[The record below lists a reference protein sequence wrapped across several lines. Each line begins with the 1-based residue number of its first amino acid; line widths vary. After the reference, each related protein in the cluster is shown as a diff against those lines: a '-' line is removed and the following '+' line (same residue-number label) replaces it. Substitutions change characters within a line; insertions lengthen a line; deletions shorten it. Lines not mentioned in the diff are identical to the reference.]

1 MSYIDPREMTK
12 NPENGFMLEDDNRV
26 EEMYNW
32 SGKILD
38 LCDLPVE
45 EYMKPMTV
53 ICLGGGEVPDTGETM
68 YTLEFIVDSVTVG
81 EPQKLLSGDPIP
93 FPANPE
99 KDGRNFLGWFYNG
112 REYKEGDSMPSR
124 NLKLIA
130 KYTCD
135 VKFIFVIDG
144 VEEELS
150 AYTTAVAYN
159 SKLTNIPST
168 SKEGYE
174 FKGWEPSINNP
185 VTSHTIYYAT
195 FESIVYVVTWNGYVD
210 GPIIQE
216 YKYNNTL
223 IQPINPEKE
232 GYTFIKWNEVI
243 PEKVTSNLVFTAK
256 FEVNKYVLSYYISIG
271 GIEGEAVSSTTLAYA
286 STIPSKKKPS
296 QSGYTFSDWNGYN
309 AETNEVF
316 EGTKMPAYD
325 VKYVSERTTN
335 QYTVKYFDNN
345 ELVHEKKY
353 FYGEVITPYVHEK
366 EGWTVSEW
374 SNLPETM
381 PYYDIDVHCTS
392 VINSYKVIFMDE
404 EGNILYETIAEYG
417 TKIEKLVP
425 SFEGKSYTISDD
437 ILNATVKAEDM
448 EIYGKLTIN
457 EYEVT
462 IIVDNNKQDIVK
474 LSYGSNVDEYILA
487 NYKPKEGYSMVYSP
501 MNITVPANNSLVIN
515 VNYNP
520 NIHILSY
527 TTTGADNNNFEGEVN
542 VAYGETILDKLP
554 NKEFEGYDFKGWFN
568 EENKVDEDDTMPNG
582 NLSVNGI
589 YEIMSFIVIVK
600 DGQTEVLNKEYI
612 YGTKLQVVLD
622 DIKEYRDNLYNEGYE
637 TNVNINAEDI
647 IKSDM
652 EFKIERTERE
662 FELIFKNEEEIISA
676 STVKVGSII
685 EYPEMSARTDEHG
698 VEYVFVWEDDSYNG
712 KPMSAHNLTIVGS
725 YQEKAVAPIYYG
737 AYVTSA
743 TSANNMIFDENDMG
757 PYFKTAEVSELLT
770 DEGKFAPIF
779 VPADEYLCSSEG
791 QNLSDEDWDEYC
803 NARILAHCWLLPIDA
818 ANEYTFR
825 AFVTN
830 EGYDQDLTVYNKN
843 LVINNTEYILYIF
856 LNPDLK
862 VGDSDSEWEYNLYL
876 KNK

>member
-1 MSYIDPREMTK
+1 MSYINDPRENIQ
-12 NPENGFMLEDDNRV
+12 NPETGYVLESENRK
-26 EEMYNW
+26 EEMYKW

-53 ICLGGGEVPDTGETM
+53 IALGGGVLPDTGETM
-68 YTLEFIVDSVTVG
+68 YTLKFVIDGVVVG
-81 EPQKLLSGDPIP
+81 QEKLISGDPII
-93 FPANPE
+93 FNIDAVKE
-99 KDGRNFLGWFYNG
+99 DRNFLGWYYG
-112 REYKEGDSMPSR
+112 GTKYEEGALMPSK
-124 NLKLIA
+124 NLTLTA
-130 KYTCD
+130 KYECD
-135 VKFIFVIDG
+135 AKFIFIVDG
-144 VEEELS
+144 IEEEIS
-150 AYTTAVAYN
+150 AYTVDYN
-159 SKLTNIPST
+159 TILNKIPSVNMP
-168 SKEGYE
+168 GFE

-185 VTSHTIYYAT
+185 VTSHTVYYAT

-216 YKYNNTL
+216 YKYNDTL

-232 GYTFIKWNEVI
+232 GYTFINWNEAI

-256 FEVNKYVLSYYISIG
+256 FEVNKYVLSYYISID
-271 GIEGEAVSSTTLAYA
+271 GIEGEAVSSTTLAFA
-286 STIPSKKKPS
+286 STIPSKKKPIK
-296 QSGYTFSDWNGYN
+296 SGYTFTDWVGYN
-309 AETNEVF
+309 ADTNELF
-316 EGTKMPAYD
+316 DGSKMPSHN

-335 QYTVKYFDNN
+335 QYIVKYFDNN
-345 ELVHEKKY
+345 ELIYEEKY
-353 FYGEVITPYVHEK
+353 LYGAFITPYVYEK

-425 SFEGKSYTISDD
+425 SFEGKTYTISDD

-474 LSYGSNVDEYILA
+474 LPYGSNVDEYILA
-487 NYKPKEGYSMVYSP
+487 NYKPEEGYSMEYSP

-520 NIHILSY
+520 NIYILSY

-554 NKEFEGYDFKGWFN
+554 NNEFEGYDFKGWFN

-600 DGQTEVLNKEYI
+600 DGQTEVLNKEYT

-647 IKSDM
+647 IKSAM
-652 EFKIERTERE
+652 EFEIERTERE
-662 FELIFKNEEEIISA
+662 FVLTFMNGENIISSA
-676 STVKVGSII
+676 MVKYNATIV
-685 EYPEMSARTDEHG
+685 YPEMSGYIENG
-698 VEYVFVWEDDSYNG
+698 VEYVFVWKDDSRNG
-712 KPMSAHNLTIVGS
+712 QPMPMEDVIIVGN
-725 YQEKAVAPIYYG
+725 YVEKPAAPIYYG
-737 AYVTSA
+737 VFVTSA
-743 TSANNMIFDENDMG
+743 TSPDSKIYNDSDLGM
-757 PYFKTAEVSELLT
+757 YFKTVNVSECFEEKEV
-770 DEGKFAPIF
+770 DIF
-779 VPADEYLCSSEG
+779 MDADKTAIEFIE
-791 QNLSDEDWDEYC
+791 NDDWDGFDEYC
-803 NARILAHCWLLPIDA
+803 ASHLYPSCFLIPVEVIEKYDFVAVLKADGAQKNFTSDNKPLNINGSNYYL
-818 ANEYTFR
+818 YT
-825 AFVTN
+825 
-830 EGYDQDLTVYNKN
+830 Y
-843 LVINNTEYILYIF
+843 
-856 LNPDLK
+856 LNPDSMMAGDGPQTFTYKITLK
-862 VGDSDSEWEYNLYL
+862 
-876 KNK
+876 

>member
-1 MSYIDPREMTK
+1 MSYINDPRENIQ
-12 NPENGFMLEDDNRV
+12 NPETGYVLESENRK
-26 EEMYNW
+26 EEMYKW

-53 ICLGGGEVPDTGETM
+53 IALGGGVLPDTGETM
-68 YTLEFIVDSVTVG
+68 YTLKFVIDGVVVG
-81 EPQKLLSGDPIP
+81 QEKLISGDPII
-93 FPANPE
+93 FNIDAVKE
-99 KDGRNFLGWFYNG
+99 DRNFLGWYYG
-112 REYKEGDSMPSR
+112 GTKYEEGALMPSK
-124 NLKLIA
+124 NLTLTA
-130 KYTCD
+130 KYECD
-135 VKFIFVIDG
+135 VKFIFIVDG
-144 VEEELS
+144 IEEEIS
-150 AYTTAVAYN
+150 AYTVDYN
-159 SKLTNIPST
+159 TTLNKIPSVNMP
-168 SKEGYE
+168 GFE

-185 VTSHTIYYAT
+185 VTSHTVYYAT

-216 YKYNNTL
+216 YKYNDTL

-232 GYTFIKWNEVI
+232 GYTFINWNEAI

-256 FEVNKYVLSYYISIG
+256 FEVNKYVLSYYISID
-271 GIEGEAVSSTTLAYA
+271 GIEGEAVSSTTLAFA
-286 STIPSKKKPS
+286 STIPSKKKPIK
-296 QSGYTFSDWNGYN
+296 SGYTFTDWIGYN
-309 AETNEVF
+309 ADTNELF
-316 EGTKMPAYD
+316 DGSKMPSHN

-335 QYTVKYFDNN
+335 QYIVKYFDNN
-345 ELVHEKKY
+345 ELIYEEKY
-353 FYGEVITPYVHEK
+353 LYGAFITPYVYEK

-425 SFEGKSYTISDD
+425 SFEGNTYTISDD

-474 LSYGSNVDEYILA
+474 LPYGSNVDEYILA
-487 NYKPKEGYSMVYSP
+487 NYKPEEGYSMVYSP

-520 NIHILSY
+520 NIYILSY
-527 TTTGADNNNFEGEVN
+527 TTTGADNNNFKGEVN

-600 DGQTEVLNKEYI
+600 DGQTEVLNKEYT

-647 IKSDM
+647 IKSAM
-652 EFKIERTERE
+652 EFEIERTERE
-662 FELIFKNEEEIISA
+662 FVLTFMNGENIISSA
-676 STVKVGSII
+676 MVKYNATIV
-685 EYPEMSARTDEHG
+685 YPEMSGYIENG
-698 VEYVFVWEDDSYNG
+698 VEYVFVWKDDSRNG
-712 KPMSAHNLTIVGS
+712 QPMPMEDVIIVGN
-725 YQEKAVAPIYYG
+725 YVEKPAAPIYYG
-737 AYVTSA
+737 VFVTSA
-743 TSANNMIFDENDMG
+743 TSPDSKIYNDSDLGM
-757 PYFKTAEVSELLT
+757 YFKTVNVSECFEEKEV
-770 DEGKFAPIF
+770 DIF
-779 VPADEYLCSSEG
+779 MDADKTAIEFIE
-791 QNLSDEDWDEYC
+791 NDDWDGFDEYC
-803 NARILAHCWLLPIDA
+803 SSH
-818 ANEYTFR
+818 
-825 AFVTN
+825 
-830 EGYDQDLTVYNKN
+830 
-843 LVINNTEYILYIF
+843 
-856 LNPDLK
+856 LNPSCFLIPVEVIEKYDFVAVLK
-862 VGDSDSEWEYNLYL
+862 ADGAQKNFTSDNKPLNINGSNYYLYTYLNPYSMMAGDGPQTFTYKITL
-876 KNK
+876 K

>member
-1 MSYIDPREMTK
+1 MSYINDPRENIQ
-12 NPENGFMLEDDNRV
+12 NPETGYVLESENRK
-26 EEMYNW
+26 EEMYKW

-53 ICLGGGEVPDTGETM
+53 IALGGGVLPDTGETM
-68 YTLEFIVDSVTVG
+68 YTLKFVIDGVVVG
-81 EPQKLLSGDPIP
+81 QEKLISGDPII
-93 FPANPE
+93 FNIDAVKE
-99 KDGRNFLGWFYNG
+99 DRNFLGWYYG
-112 REYKEGDSMPSR
+112 GTKYEEGALMPSK
-124 NLKLIA
+124 NLTLTA
-130 KYTCD
+130 KYECD
-135 VKFIFVIDG
+135 VKFIFIVDG
-144 VEEELS
+144 IEEEIS
-150 AYTTAVAYN
+150 AYTVDYN
-159 SKLTNIPST
+159 TTLNKIPSVNMP
-168 SKEGYE
+168 GFE

-185 VTSHTIYYAT
+185 VTSHTVYYAT

-216 YKYNNTL
+216 YKYNDTL

-232 GYTFIKWNEVI
+232 GYTFINWNEAI

-256 FEVNKYVLSYYISIG
+256 FEVNKYVLSYYISID
-271 GIEGEAVSSTTLAYA
+271 GIEGEAVSSTTLAFA
-286 STIPSKKKPS
+286 STIPSKKKPIK
-296 QSGYTFSDWNGYN
+296 SGYTFTDWIGYN
-309 AETNEVF
+309 ADTNELF
-316 EGTKMPAYD
+316 DGSKMPSHN

-335 QYTVKYFDNN
+335 QYTVRYFDNN
-345 ELVHEKKY
+345 ELIYEEKY
-353 FYGEVITPYVHEK
+353 LYGAFITPYVYEK

-425 SFEGKSYTISDD
+425 SFEGKTYTISDD

-474 LSYGSNVDEYILA
+474 LPYGSNVDEYILA
-487 NYKPKEGYSMVYSP
+487 NYKPEEGYSMEYSP

-554 NKEFEGYDFKGWFN
+554 NNEFEGYDFKGWFN

-600 DGQTEVLNKEYI
+600 DGQTEVLNKEYT

-647 IKSDM
+647 IKSAM
-652 EFKIERTERE
+652 EFEIERTERE
-662 FELIFKNEEEIISA
+662 FVLTFMNGENIISSA
-676 STVKVGSII
+676 MVKYNATIV
-685 EYPEMSARTDEHG
+685 YPEMSGYIENG
-698 VEYVFVWEDDSYNG
+698 VEYVFVWEDDSRNG
-712 KPMSAHNLTIVGS
+712 QPMPMEDVIIVGN
-725 YQEKAVAPIYYG
+725 YVEKPAAPIYYG
-737 AYVTSA
+737 VFVTSA
-743 TSANNMIFDENDMG
+743 TSPDSKIYNDSDLGM
-757 PYFKTAEVSELLT
+757 YFKTVNVSECFEEKEV
-770 DEGKFAPIF
+770 DIF
-779 VPADEYLCSSEG
+779 MDADKTAIEFIE
-791 QNLSDEDWDEYC
+791 NDDWDGFDEYC
-803 NARILAHCWLLPIDA
+803 ASHLYPSCFLIPVEVIEKYDFVAVLKADGAQKNFTSDNKPLNINGSNYYL
-818 ANEYTFR
+818 YT
-825 AFVTN
+825 
-830 EGYDQDLTVYNKN
+830 Y
-843 LVINNTEYILYIF
+843 
-856 LNPDLK
+856 LNPDSMMAGDGPQTFTYKITLK
-862 VGDSDSEWEYNLYL
+862 
-876 KNK
+876 

>member
-1 MSYIDPREMTK
+1 MSYINDPRENIQ
-12 NPENGFMLEDDNRV
+12 NPETGYVLESENRK
-26 EEMYNW
+26 EEMYKW

-53 ICLGGGEVPDTGETM
+53 IALGGGVLPDTGETM
-68 YTLEFIVDSVTVG
+68 YTLKFVIDGVVVG
-81 EPQKLLSGDPIP
+81 QEKLISGDPII
-93 FPANPE
+93 FNIDAVKE
-99 KDGRNFLGWFYNG
+99 DRNFLGWYYG
-112 REYKEGDSMPSR
+112 GTKYEEGALMPSK
-124 NLKLIA
+124 NLTLTA
-130 KYTCD
+130 KYECD
-135 VKFIFVIDG
+135 VKFIFIVDG
-144 VEEELS
+144 IEEEIS
-150 AYTTAVAYN
+150 AYTVDYN
-159 SKLTNIPST
+159 TTLNKIPSVNMP
-168 SKEGYE
+168 GFE

-185 VTSHTIYYAT
+185 VTSHTVYYAT

-216 YKYNNTL
+216 YKYNDTL

-232 GYTFIKWNEVI
+232 GYTFINWNEAI

-256 FEVNKYVLSYYISIG
+256 FEVNKYVLSYYISID
-271 GIEGEAVSSTTLAYA
+271 GIEGEAVSSTTLAFA
-286 STIPSKKKPS
+286 STIPSKKKPIK
-296 QSGYTFSDWNGYN
+296 SGYTFTDWIGYN
-309 AETNEVF
+309 ADTNELF
-316 EGTKMPAYD
+316 DGSKMPSHN

-335 QYTVKYFDNN
+335 QYTVRYFDNN
-345 ELVHEKKY
+345 ELIYEEKY
-353 FYGEVITPYVHEK
+353 LYGAFITPYVYEK

-425 SFEGKSYTISDD
+425 SFEGKTYTISDD
-437 ILNATVKAEDM
+437 ILNATVKAENM

-474 LSYGSNVDEYILA
+474 LPYGSNVDEYILA
-487 NYKPKEGYSMVYSP
+487 NYKPEEGYSMVYSP

-520 NIHILSY
+520 NIYILSY

-554 NKEFEGYDFKGWFN
+554 NNEFEGYDFKGWFN

-600 DGQTEVLNKEYI
+600 DGQTEVLNKEYT

-647 IKSDM
+647 IKSAM
-652 EFKIERTERE
+652 EFEIERTERE
-662 FELIFKNEEEIISA
+662 FVLTFMNGENIISSA
-676 STVKVGSII
+676 MVKYNATIV
-685 EYPEMSARTDEHG
+685 YPEMSGYIENG
-698 VEYVFVWEDDSYNG
+698 VEYVFVWKDDSRNG
-712 KPMSAHNLTIVGS
+712 QPMPMEDVIIVGN
-725 YQEKAVAPIYYG
+725 YVEKPAAPIYYG
-737 AYVTSA
+737 VFVTSA
-743 TSANNMIFDENDMG
+743 TSPDSKIYNDSDLGM
-757 PYFKTAEVSELLT
+757 YFKTVNVSECFEEKEV
-770 DEGKFAPIF
+770 DIF
-779 VPADEYLCSSEG
+779 MDADKTAIEFIE
-791 QNLSDEDWDEYC
+791 NDDWDGFDEYC
-803 NARILAHCWLLPIDA
+803 ASHLYPSCFLIPVEVIEKYDFVAVLKADGAQKNFTSDNKPLNINGSNYYL
-818 ANEYTFR
+818 YT
-825 AFVTN
+825 
-830 EGYDQDLTVYNKN
+830 Y
-843 LVINNTEYILYIF
+843 
-856 LNPDLK
+856 LNPDSMMAGDGPQTFTYKITLK
-862 VGDSDSEWEYNLYL
+862 
-876 KNK
+876 

>member
-1 MSYIDPREMTK
+1 MSYINDPRENIQ
-12 NPENGFMLEDDNRV
+12 NPETGYVLESENRK
-26 EEMYNW
+26 EEMYKW

-53 ICLGGGEVPDTGETM
+53 IALGGGVLPDTGETM
-68 YTLEFIVDSVTVG
+68 YTLKFVIDGVVVG
-81 EPQKLLSGDPIP
+81 QEKLISGDPII
-93 FPANPE
+93 FNIDAVKE
-99 KDGRNFLGWFYNG
+99 DRNFLGWYYG
-112 REYKEGDSMPSR
+112 GTKYEEGALMPSK
-124 NLKLIA
+124 NLTLTA
-130 KYTCD
+130 KYECD
-135 VKFIFVIDG
+135 VKFIFIVDG
-144 VEEELS
+144 IEEEIS
-150 AYTTAVAYN
+150 AYTVDYN
-159 SKLTNIPST
+159 TTLNKIPSVNMP
-168 SKEGYE
+168 GFE

-185 VTSHTIYYAT
+185 VTSHTVYYAT

-216 YKYNNTL
+216 YKYNDTL

-232 GYTFIKWNEVI
+232 GYTFINWNEAI

-256 FEVNKYVLSYYISIG
+256 FEVNKYVLSYYISID
-271 GIEGEAVSSTTLAYA
+271 GIEGEAVSSTTLAFA
-286 STIPSKKKPS
+286 STIPSKKKPIK
-296 QSGYTFSDWNGYN
+296 SGYTFTDWIGYN
-309 AETNEVF
+309 ADTNELF
-316 EGTKMPAYD
+316 DGSKMPSHN

-335 QYTVKYFDNN
+335 QYTVRYFDNN
-345 ELVHEKKY
+345 ELIYEEKY
-353 FYGEVITPYVHEK
+353 LYGAFITPYVYEK

-417 TKIEKLVP
+417 IKIEKLVP
-425 SFEGKSYTISDD
+425 SFEGKTYTISDD
-437 ILNATVKAEDM
+437 ILNATVKAENM

-474 LSYGSNVDEYILA
+474 LPYGSNVDEYILA
-487 NYKPKEGYSMVYSP
+487 NYKPEEGYSMVYSP

-520 NIHILSY
+520 NIYILSY

-554 NKEFEGYDFKGWFN
+554 NNEFEGYDFKGWFN

-600 DGQTEVLNKEYI
+600 DGQTEVLNKEYT

-647 IKSDM
+647 IKSAM
-652 EFKIERTERE
+652 EFEIERTERE
-662 FELIFKNEEEIISA
+662 FVLTFMNGENIISSA
-676 STVKVGSII
+676 MVKYNATIV
-685 EYPEMSARTDEHG
+685 YPEMSGYIENG
-698 VEYVFVWEDDSYNG
+698 VEYVFVWKDDSRNG
-712 KPMSAHNLTIVGS
+712 QPMPMEDVIIVGN
-725 YQEKAVAPIYYG
+725 YVEKPAAPIYYG
-737 AYVTSA
+737 VFVTSA
-743 TSANNMIFDENDMG
+743 TSPDSKIYNDSDLGM
-757 PYFKTAEVSELLT
+757 YFKTVNVSECFEEKEV
-770 DEGKFAPIF
+770 DIF
-779 VPADEYLCSSEG
+779 MDADKTAIEFIE
-791 QNLSDEDWDEYC
+791 NDDWDGFDEYC
-803 NARILAHCWLLPIDA
+803 ASHLYPSCFLIPVEVIEKYDFVAVLKADGAQKNFTSDNKPLNINGSNYYL
-818 ANEYTFR
+818 YT
-825 AFVTN
+825 
-830 EGYDQDLTVYNKN
+830 Y
-843 LVINNTEYILYIF
+843 
-856 LNPDLK
+856 LNPDSMMAGDGPQTFTYKITLK
-862 VGDSDSEWEYNLYL
+862 
-876 KNK
+876 

>member
-1 MSYIDPREMTK
+1 MSYINDPRENIQ
-12 NPENGFMLEDDNRV
+12 NPETGYVLESENRK
-26 EEMYNW
+26 EEMYKW

-53 ICLGGGEVPDTGETM
+53 IALGGGVLPDTGETM
-68 YTLEFIVDSVTVG
+68 YTLKFVIDGVVVG
-81 EPQKLLSGDPIP
+81 QEKLISGDPII
-93 FPANPE
+93 FNIDAVKE
-99 KDGRNFLGWFYNG
+99 DRNFLGWYYG
-112 REYKEGDSMPSR
+112 GTKYEEGALMPSK
-124 NLKLIA
+124 NLTLTA
-130 KYTCD
+130 KYECD
-135 VKFIFVIDG
+135 VKFIFIVDG
-144 VEEELS
+144 IEEEIS
-150 AYTTAVAYN
+150 AYTVDYN
-159 SKLTNIPST
+159 TTLNKIPSVNMP
-168 SKEGYE
+168 GFE

-185 VTSHTIYYAT
+185 VTSHTVYYAT

-216 YKYNNTL
+216 YKYNDTL

-232 GYTFIKWNEVI
+232 GYTFINWNEAI

-256 FEVNKYVLSYYISIG
+256 FEVNKYVLSYYISID
-271 GIEGEAVSSTTLAYA
+271 GIEGEAVSSTTLAFA
-286 STIPSKKKPS
+286 STIPSKKKPIK
-296 QSGYTFSDWNGYN
+296 SGYTFTDWIGYN
-309 AETNEVF
+309 ADTNELF
-316 EGTKMPAYD
+316 DGSKMPSHN

-335 QYTVKYFDNN
+335 QYTVRYFDNN
-345 ELVHEKKY
+345 ELIYEEKY
-353 FYGEVITPYVHEK
+353 LYGAFITPYVYEK

-425 SFEGKSYTISDD
+425 SFEGKTYTISDD

-462 IIVDNNKQDIVK
+462 IIVDKNKQDIVK
-474 LSYGSNVDEYILA
+474 LPYGSNVDEYILA
-487 NYKPKEGYSMVYSP
+487 NYKPEEGYSMVYSP

-527 TTTGADNNNFEGEVN
+527 TTTGADNNNFKGKVN

-554 NKEFEGYDFKGWFN
+554 NNEFEGYDFKGWFN

-600 DGQTEVLNKEYI
+600 DSQTEVLNKEYTF
-612 YGTKLQVVLD
+612 GTKLQVVLD
-622 DIKEYRDNLYNEGYE
+622 DIKEYRENLYNEGYE

-647 IKSDM
+647 IKSAM
-652 EFKIERTERE
+652 EFEIERTERE
-662 FELIFKNEEEIISA
+662 FVLTFMNGENIISSA
-676 STVKVGSII
+676 MVKYNATIV
-685 EYPEMSARTDEHG
+685 YPEMSGYIENG
-698 VEYVFVWEDDSYNG
+698 VEYVFVWKDDSRNG
-712 KPMSAHNLTIVGS
+712 QPMPMEDVIIVGN
-725 YQEKAVAPIYYG
+725 YVEKPAAPIYYG
-737 AYVTSA
+737 VFVTSA
-743 TSANNMIFDENDMG
+743 TSPDSKIYNDSDLGM
-757 PYFKTAEVSELLT
+757 YFKTVNVSECFEEKEV
-770 DEGKFAPIF
+770 DIF
-779 VPADEYLCSSEG
+779 MDADKTAIEFIE
-791 QNLSDEDWDEYC
+791 NDDWDGFDEYC
-803 NARILAHCWLLPIDA
+803 ASHLYPSCFLIPVEVIEKYDFVAVLKADGAQKNFTSDNKPLNINGSNYYL
-818 ANEYTFR
+818 YT
-825 AFVTN
+825 
-830 EGYDQDLTVYNKN
+830 Y
-843 LVINNTEYILYIF
+843 
-856 LNPDLK
+856 LNPDSMMAGDGPQTFTYKITLK
-862 VGDSDSEWEYNLYL
+862 
-876 KNK
+876 

>member
-12 NPENGFMLEDDNRV
+12 NPENGFMLEGDNRV

-45 EYMKPMTV
+45 EYMKPMQVIVLGSGELPETGTTQYTLKFVVDGETV
-53 ICLGGGEVPDTGETM
+53 NGGGKGEK
-68 YTLEFIVDSVTVG
+68 ISSG
-81 EPQKLLSGDPIP
+81 EPIP
-93 FPANPE
+93 FSINAE
-99 KDGRNFLGWFYNG
+99 KEGRNFIGWYYNG
-112 REYKEGDSMPSR
+112 KEYKEGDSMPSR
-124 NLKLIA
+124 NLTLTA
-130 KYTCD
+130 KYECD
-135 VKFIFVIDG
+135 VKFVFVIDG
-144 VEEELS
+144 VGEELS

-159 SKLTNIPST
+159 SKLTNIPPT

-185 VTSHTIYYAT
+185 VTSHTVYYAT

-216 YKYNNTL
+216 YKYNDTL
-223 IQPINPEKE
+223 NQPINPEKE
-232 GYTFIKWNEVI
+232 GYKFINWNEAI

-256 FEVNKYVLSYYISIG
+256 FEVNKYVLSYYISID
-271 GIEGEAVSSTTLAYA
+271 GIEGEAVSSTTLAFA
-286 STIPSKKKPS
+286 STIPSKKKPIK
-296 QSGYTFSDWNGYN
+296 SGYTFTDWIGYN

-316 EGTKMPAYD
+316 EGTKMPAYN

-353 FYGEVITPYVHEK
+353 FYGQVITPYVYEK

-425 SFEGKSYTISDD
+425 SFEGKTYTISDD

-474 LSYGSNVDEYILA
+474 LPYGSNVDEYILA
-487 NYKPKEGYSMVYSP
+487 NYKPEEGYSMEYSP

-527 TTTGADNNNFEGEVN
+527 TTTGADNNNFKGKVN

-582 NLSVNGI
+582 NISVNGI

-600 DGQTEVLNKEYI
+600 DGQTEVLNKEYT

-647 IKSDM
+647 IKSAM
-652 EFKIERTERE
+652 EFEIERTERE
-662 FELIFKNEEEIISA
+662 FVLTFMNGENIISSA
-676 STVKVGSII
+676 MVKYNATIV
-685 EYPEMSARTDEHG
+685 YPEMSGYIEND
-698 VEYVFVWEDDSYNG
+698 VEYVFVWKDDSRNG
-712 KPMSAHNLTIVGS
+712 QPMPMEDVIIVGN
-725 YQEKAVAPIYYG
+725 YVEKPAAPIYYG
-737 AYVTSA
+737 VFVTSA
-743 TSANNMIFDENDMG
+743 TSPDSKIYNDSDLGM
-757 PYFKTAEVSELLT
+757 YFKTVNVSECFEEKEV
-770 DEGKFAPIF
+770 DIF
-779 VPADEYLCSSEG
+779 MDADKTAIEFIE
-791 QNLSDEDWDEYC
+791 NDDWDGFDEYC
-803 NARILAHCWLLPIDA
+803 ASHLYPSCFLIPVEVIEKYDFVAVLKADGAQKNFTSDNKPLNINGSNYYL
-818 ANEYTFR
+818 YT
-825 AFVTN
+825 
-830 EGYDQDLTVYNKN
+830 Y
-843 LVINNTEYILYIF
+843 
-856 LNPDLK
+856 LNPDSMMAGDGPQTFTYKITLK
-862 VGDSDSEWEYNLYL
+862 
-876 KNK
+876 

>member
-1 MSYIDPREMTK
+1 MSYINDPRENIQ
-12 NPENGFMLEDDNRV
+12 NPETGYVLESENRK
-26 EEMYNW
+26 EEMYKW

-53 ICLGGGEVPDTGETM
+53 IALGGGVLPDTGETM
-68 YTLEFIVDSVTVG
+68 YTLKFVIDGVVVG
-81 EPQKLLSGDPIP
+81 QEKLISGDPII
-93 FPANPE
+93 FNIDAVKE
-99 KDGRNFLGWFYNG
+99 DRNFLGWYYG
-112 REYKEGDSMPSR
+112 GTKYEEGALMPSK
-124 NLKLIA
+124 NLTLTA
-130 KYTCD
+130 KYECD
-135 VKFIFVIDG
+135 VKFIFIVDG
-144 VEEELS
+144 IEEEIS
-150 AYTTAVAYN
+150 AYTVDYN
-159 SKLTNIPST
+159 TTLNKIPSVNMP
-168 SKEGYE
+168 GFE

-185 VTSHTIYYAT
+185 VTSHTVYYAT

-216 YKYNNTL
+216 YKYNDTL

-232 GYTFIKWNEVI
+232 GYTFINWNEAI

-256 FEVNKYVLSYYISIG
+256 FEVNKYVLSYYISID
-271 GIEGEAVSSTTLAYA
+271 GIEGEAVSSTTLAFA
-286 STIPSKKKPS
+286 STIPSKKKPIK
-296 QSGYTFSDWNGYN
+296 SGYTFTDWIGYN
-309 AETNEVF
+309 ADTNELF
-316 EGTKMPAYD
+316 DGSKMPSHN

-335 QYTVKYFDNN
+335 QYIVKYFDNN
-345 ELVHEKKY
+345 ELIYEEKY
-353 FYGEVITPYVHEK
+353 LYGAFITPYVYEK

-425 SFEGKSYTISDD
+425 SFEGKTYTISDD

-462 IIVDNNKQDIVK
+462 IIVDKNKQDIVK
-474 LSYGSNVDEYILA
+474 LPYGSNVDEYILA
-487 NYKPKEGYSMVYSP
+487 NYKPEEGYSMEYSP

-520 NIHILSY
+520 NIYILSY
-527 TTTGADNNNFEGEVN
+527 TTTGADNNNFKGEVN

-600 DGQTEVLNKEYI
+600 DGQTEVLNKEYT

-622 DIKEYRDNLYNEGYE
+622 DIKEYRENLYNEGYE

-647 IKSDM
+647 IKSAM
-652 EFKIERTERE
+652 EFEIERTERE
-662 FELIFKNEEEIISA
+662 FVLTFMNGENIISSA
-676 STVKVGSII
+676 MVKYNATIV
-685 EYPEMSARTDEHG
+685 YPEMSGYIENG
-698 VEYVFVWEDDSYNG
+698 VEYVFVWKDDSRNG
-712 KPMSAHNLTIVGS
+712 QPMPMEDVIIVGN
-725 YQEKAVAPIYYG
+725 YVEKPAAPIYYG
-737 AYVTSA
+737 VFVTSA
-743 TSANNMIFDENDMG
+743 TSPDSKIYNDSDLGM
-757 PYFKTAEVSELLT
+757 YFKTVNVSECFEEKEV
-770 DEGKFAPIF
+770 DIF
-779 VPADEYLCSSEG
+779 MDADKTAIEFIE
-791 QNLSDEDWDEYC
+791 NDDWDGFDEYC
-803 NARILAHCWLLPIDA
+803 ASHLYPSCFLIPVEVIEKYDFVAVLKADGAQKNFTSDNKPLNINGSNYYL
-818 ANEYTFR
+818 YT
-825 AFVTN
+825 
-830 EGYDQDLTVYNKN
+830 Y
-843 LVINNTEYILYIF
+843 
-856 LNPDLK
+856 LNPDSMMAGDGPQTFTYKITLK
-862 VGDSDSEWEYNLYL
+862 
-876 KNK
+876 

>member
-1 MSYIDPREMTK
+1 MSYINDPRENIQ
-12 NPENGFMLEDDNRV
+12 NPETGYVLESENRK
-26 EEMYNW
+26 EEMYKW

-53 ICLGGGEVPDTGETM
+53 IALGGGVLPDTGETM
-68 YTLEFIVDSVTVG
+68 YTLKFVIDGNEG
-81 EPQKLLSGDPIP
+81 EPQQLLSGDPIP

-99 KDGRNFLGWFYNG
+99 KEGRNFLGWFYNG
-112 REYKEGDSMPSR
+112 KEYKEGDSMPSR
-124 NLKLIA
+124 NLTLTA
-130 KYTCD
+130 KYTCN
-135 VKFIFVIDG
+135 VSFVFVVG
-144 VEEELS
+144 ENEEEVT
-150 AYTTAVAYN
+150 AYTVSYN
-159 SKLTNIPST
+159 TRLSQIPST
-168 SKEGYE
+168 SKPGYK
-174 FKGWEPSINNP
+174 FIGWEPNTASTI
-185 VTSHTIYYAT
+185 VKHTVFKAT
-195 FESIVYVVTWNGYVD
+195 FEPIVYIVTWSGYTD
-210 GPIIQE
+210 GVKE
-216 YKYNNTL
+216 EAKYYGDF
-223 IQPINPEKE
+223 IYEPEEVPVKE
-232 GYTFIKWNEVI
+232 GYKFIGWDKTFPIVVESDIKIN
-243 PEKVTSNLVFTAK
+243 AK
-256 FEVNKYVLSYYISIG
+256 FTINKYEISYYISIDD
-271 GIEGEAVSSTTLAYA
+271 GEEDELISSTTLTYN

-316 EGTKMPAYD
+316 EGTKMPAYN

-335 QYTVKYFDNN
+335 QYTVRYFDNN

-353 FYGEVITPYVHEK
+353 FYGQVITPYVYEK

-425 SFEGKSYTISDD
+425 SFEGKTYTISDD

-474 LSYGSNVDEYILA
+474 LPYGSNVDEYILA
-487 NYKPKEGYSMVYSP
+487 NYKPEEGYSMVYSP

-527 TTTGADNNNFEGEVN
+527 TTTGADNNNFKGKVN

-554 NKEFEGYDFKGWFN
+554 NKEFEGYDFLYWRLSVLGGRII
-568 EENKVDEDDTMPNG
+568 EATDTMPNNDMG
-582 NLSVNGI
+582 VMGFYSIKTFNIL
-589 YEIMSFIVIVK
+589 VK
-600 DGQTEVLNKEYI
+600 DGQTEVLNKEYT

-622 DIKEYRDNLYNEGYE
+622 DIKEYRDKLYNEGYE

-647 IKSDM
+647 IKSAM
-652 EFKIERTERE
+652 EFEIERTERE
-662 FELIFKNEEEIISA
+662 FVLTFMNGENIISSA
-676 STVKVGSII
+676 LVKFNSII
-685 EYPEMSARTDEHG
+685 EYPEMSGYTENG
-698 VEYVFVWEDDSYNG
+698 VEYVFVWEDVSYNG

-737 AYVTSA
+737 VFVTSA
-743 TSANNMIFDENDMG
+743 TSPDSKIYNDSDLGM
-757 PYFKTAEVSELLT
+757 YFKTVNVSDCFNEKEV
-770 DEGKFAPIF
+770 DIF
-779 VPADEYLCSSEG
+779 MDADKTAIEFIE
-791 QNLSDEDWDEYC
+791 NDDWDGFDEYC
-803 NARILAHCWLLPIDA
+803 ASHLYPSCFLIPVEIIEKYEFIAVLKADGAQKNFTSDKKALNINGNDYYL
-818 ANEYTFR
+818 YT
-825 AFVTN
+825 
-830 EGYDQDLTVYNKN
+830 Y
-843 LVINNTEYILYIF
+843 
-856 LNPDLK
+856 LNPDSMMAGDGPQTFTYKITLK
-862 VGDSDSEWEYNLYL
+862 
-876 KNK
+876 

>member
-1 MSYIDPREMTK
+1 MSYINDPRENIQ
-12 NPENGFMLEDDNRV
+12 NPETGYVLESENRK
-26 EEMYNW
+26 EEMYKW

-53 ICLGGGEVPDTGETM
+53 IALGGGVLPDTGETM
-68 YTLEFIVDSVTVG
+68 YTLKFVIDGVVVG
-81 EPQKLLSGDPIP
+81 QEKLISGDPII
-93 FPANPE
+93 FNIDAVKE
-99 KDGRNFLGWFYNG
+99 DRNFLGWYYG
-112 REYKEGDSMPSR
+112 GTKYEEGALMPSK
-124 NLKLIA
+124 NLTLTA
-130 KYTCD
+130 KYECD
-135 VKFIFVIDG
+135 VKFIFIVDG
-144 VEEELS
+144 IEEEIS
-150 AYTTAVAYN
+150 AYTVDYN
-159 SKLTNIPST
+159 TTLNKIPSVNMP
-168 SKEGYE
+168 GFE

-185 VTSHTIYYAT
+185 VTSHTVYYAT

-216 YKYNNTL
+216 YKYNDTL

-232 GYTFIKWNEVI
+232 GYTFINWNEAI

-256 FEVNKYVLSYYISIG
+256 FEVNKYVLSYYISID
-271 GIEGEAVSSTTLAYA
+271 GIEGEAVSSTTLAFA
-286 STIPSKKKPS
+286 STIPSKKKPIK
-296 QSGYTFSDWNGYN
+296 SGYTFTDWIGYN
-309 AETNEVF
+309 ADTNELF
-316 EGTKMPAYD
+316 DGSKMPSHN

-335 QYTVKYFDNN
+335 QYTVRYFDNN
-345 ELVHEKKY
+345 ELIYEEKY
-353 FYGEVITPYVHEK
+353 LYGAFITPYVYEK

-425 SFEGKSYTISDD
+425 SFEGKTYTISDD

-474 LSYGSNVDEYILA
+474 LPYGSNVDEYILA
-487 NYKPKEGYSMVYSP
+487 NYKPEEGYSMVYSP

-520 NIHILSY
+520 NIYILSY

-554 NKEFEGYDFKGWFN
+554 NNEFEGYDFKGWFN

-600 DGQTEVLNKEYI
+600 DGQTEVLNKEYT

-622 DIKEYRDNLYNEGYE
+622 DIKEYRENLYNEGYE

-647 IKSDM
+647 IKSAM
-652 EFKIERTERE
+652 EFEIERTERE
-662 FELIFKNEEEIISA
+662 FVLTFMNGENIISSA
-676 STVKVGSII
+676 MVKYNATIV
-685 EYPEMSARTDEHG
+685 YPEMSGYIENG
-698 VEYVFVWEDDSYNG
+698 VEYVFVWKDDSRNG
-712 KPMSAHNLTIVGS
+712 QPMPMEDVIIVGN
-725 YQEKAVAPIYYG
+725 YVEKPAAPIYYG
-737 AYVTSA
+737 VFVTSA
-743 TSANNMIFDENDMG
+743 TSPDSKIYNDSDLGM
-757 PYFKTAEVSELLT
+757 YFKTVNVSECFEEKEV
-770 DEGKFAPIF
+770 DIF
-779 VPADEYLCSSEG
+779 MDADKTAIEFIE
-791 QNLSDEDWDEYC
+791 NDDWDGFDEYC
-803 NARILAHCWLLPIDA
+803 ASHLYPSCFLIPVEVIEKYDFVAVLKADGAQKNFTSDNKPLNINGSNYYL
-818 ANEYTFR
+818 YT
-825 AFVTN
+825 
-830 EGYDQDLTVYNKN
+830 Y
-843 LVINNTEYILYIF
+843 
-856 LNPDLK
+856 LNPDSMMAGDGPQTFTYKITLK
-862 VGDSDSEWEYNLYL
+862 
-876 KNK
+876 